1 MSNMTGIEEEDFS
14 ELLGVLDP
22 FFTISLLMNTNSF
35 KEFTDKLQ
43 ITEVNKLIVDDP
55 DSQFYI
61 VLALG
66 FMYENPKV
74 TPIFYEFIK
83 SDSTISFSKDAFSEG
98 IDMVTKK
105 LLGLQGGNNS
115 IQSGGA
121 NIVEYVKIIGQL
133 IIIFAINYYYMSVY
147 HKDITN
153 ISKFGEQVLGVWAGL
168 KNGCQSDKGT
178 SSSLQRILRSGTSNP
193 AAIDAFFNIRECI
206 LNPQVRDIATEN
218 YFAFFSKQSEGNL
231 KTQLFQKI
239 DGLKAAGLLEG
250 PSSMSTSLT
259 TIDVGSSNAL
269 VLYNNEMKA
278 VVPYLESY
286 LKFEKGSEQDFK
298 TNIVSLSKMTPEQL
312 RVFLNPKTPTGIPT
326 PAAFPSSTVPSSIVP
341 TPPPFVSDLWSVA
354 SQAVNYW
361 NPSSNMVDSFYYAL
375 ADMFKQANRE
385 LEDSITSGKR
395 KTEDL
400 FTAAERIYRNIMN
413 LLNILQILLPLNS
426 YALALI
432 ISLYFKLRGT
442 KPQETSTLATITNGS
457 SEPDEGNNSIV
468 NTTEGKDPK
477 KAFRGGLRKTH
488 KINKRRKLNK
498 SRRGMK
504 THKKRRI
511 TRHRKSL
518 RR

>member
-1 MSNMTGIEEEDFS
+1 MSNMTEKEEDFS
-14 ELLGVLDP
+14 ESLVGLDP

-105 LLGLQGGNNS
+105 LLGLQDRNNS

-153 ISKFGEQVLGVWAGL
+153 ISKFGEQVVGVWAGL
-168 KNGCQSDKGT
+168 KNGCQSEGT

-312 RVFLNPKTPTGIPT
+312 RVFLNPKTPTSAPT
-326 PAAFPSSTVPSSIVP
+326 PTAFPSSTVPSSIVP
-341 TPPPFVSDLWSVA
+341 TPPPFVSDLLSVA

-375 ADMFKQANRE
+375 ADMFKEANRG
-385 LEDSITSGKR
+385 LEDSITTGKR

-432 ISLYFKLRGT
+432 IRLYFKLRGT

-457 SEPDEGNNSIV
+457 SEPDEGNNSTV
-468 NTTEGKDPK
+468 NTEGKDPK
-477 KAFRGGLRKTH
+477 KAFRGGLRKTR

-504 THKKRRI
+504 THKKRKNMR
-511 TRHRKSL
+511 RRKSL